1 MDILTIAVTGLL
13 NIVCFYLGAKVG
25 QKVVKGE
32 TIEIPSVNPIELV
45 REHREKKEAEIEQ
58 NRIDTILRNIEA
70 FDGTSKGQ
78 EDVPRG

>member
-1 MDILTIAVTGLL
+1 MDIIEVAVIGLL

-32 TIEIPSVNPIELV
+32 TIELPSVNPIELV

>member
-1 MDILTIAVTGLL
+1 MDILTIAAIGLL

-32 TIEIPSVNPIELV
+32 TIEMPSVNPIELV
-45 REHREKKEAEIEQ
+45 RERREKKEAEIEQ